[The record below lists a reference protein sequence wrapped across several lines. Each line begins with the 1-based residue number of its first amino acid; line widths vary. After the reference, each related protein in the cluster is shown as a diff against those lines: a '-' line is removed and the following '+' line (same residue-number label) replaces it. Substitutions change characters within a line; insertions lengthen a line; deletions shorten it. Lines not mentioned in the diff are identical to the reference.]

1 MGNNFFKAHYIR
13 VAGMIAL
20 LGNAV
25 LAVVKLLLAY
35 LSGSLAVM
43 GDGIDST
50 SDVLIAIVTLVISG
64 IISRPGDREH
74 PWGHARA
81 ETTATMVLSFV
92 IFYAGAQL
100 VAKSAG
106 QLFHQDFTREVS
118 VLAISATIVSIIGK
132 SLLAVLEY
140 HYGTIADSDIVRA
153 NAMNMKNDI
162 IMSAAVMLGLVA
174 SHFLKC
180 PILDPIIA
188 LLVGLWVIKNAVSLF
203 TQINTELMD
212 GNTDNALYRKLF
224 DAVMSVEGVDNPH
237 RARIRK
243 MGSFV
248 AIDLDIEVPPDM
260 SVYEAHEKAEQ
271 VEFAVRSSIS
281 DVYDIMVH
289 IEPSGSDSHQPKE
302 QYGLSPE
309 LL

>member
-1 MGNNFFKAHYIR
+1 VCISPDIPTDKLITTIPFVKAHEFDYSWLSPFKGQLGVYCSWGIYMIMII
-13 VAGMIAL
+13 VVILACSNGVNLTDGLDGLSAGTSSL
-20 LGNAV
+20 V
-25 LAVVKLLLAY
+25 AVVIGLLAY

-212 GNTDNALYRKLF
+212 GNTDNALYRKL
-224 DAVMSVEGVDNPH
+224 H
-237 RARIRK
+237 CHI
-243 MGSFV
+243 
-248 AIDLDIEVPPDM
+248 IDTQAYN
-260 SVYEAHEKAEQ
+260 SKNQ
-271 VEFAVRSSIS
+271 
-281 DVYDIMVH
+281 
-289 IEPSGSDSHQPKE
+289 
-302 QYGLSPE
+302 
-309 LL
+309 